1 MDIMVLR
8 TQQWLNATYSGKTGY
23 TPLDL
28 SEDSNIKGKTGWTT
42 IYALLEALQIE
53 LGITA
58 TSHNFGPTTTSKF
71 NARFP
76 NGVQQQAPDDE
87 TEDNIYGIIQGACWC
102 KGYSTSSSNITKHF
116 YSGTG
121 NAIKKLKEDAGCS
134 DTSSTVTLN
143 VMKALMS
150 MNQFEIV
157 DSGTDKIRTIQQ
169 NLNRKYE
176 DYIGLIPC
184 DGLYGREMNKALIKV
199 LQAIEGLSPAEATGN
214 FGVTTKAR
222 LPIVP
227 NQGNLDA
234 DTEKKAILL
243 ARYALCC
250 NGYSSVNITSETWD
264 TNIRNAVSEFQ
275 SDMYL
280 PDSLIVDTN
289 TWMSLLLS
297 CGNTER
303 SCNACDTAYSMRDD
317 RLQVLKR
324 EGIIAIGRYITGGS
338 SKILDDGEIDRII
351 NNGFKFIPIY
361 QVDGTPTLE
370 HFTSENGKEDARM
383 ARVRARSFKIP
394 ENSIIYFAVDI
405 DAQDTDITNNVL
417 PYFKAIK
424 ENLNKY
430 KVGVDGTRNV
440 CTKVMKNNYAE
451 SCYVSDMSTGYSGNM
466 GFKMPENWNL
476 DQYAEISLSADS
488 GNFGIDKVMYSNKD
502 TLVESL
508 TGDPYLRGLVQ
519 DFSFVSHNVG
529 SYKQYSGDKMYVY
542 VSATKVS
549 GNIPSDAKLL
559 LQIVPHS
566 STVIPYNSE
575 IHANLDGK
583 IYDLGDS
590 PNPREYLPIE
600 NGNSI
605 AIEYFVIDSNN
616 VLIEN
621 AEVNVHIEIE
631 TEYR

>member
-1 MDIMVLR
+1 
-8 TQQWLNATYSGKTGY
+8 
-23 TPLDL
+23 
-28 SEDSNIKGKTGWTT
+28 
-42 IYALLEALQIE
+42 
-53 LGITA
+53 
-58 TSHNFGPTTTSKF
+58 
-71 NARFP
+71 
-76 NGVQQQAPDDE
+76 
-87 TEDNIYGIIQGACWC
+87 
-102 KGYSTSSSNITKHF
+102 
-116 YSGTG
+116 
-121 NAIKKLKEDAGCS
+121 
-134 DTSSTVTLN
+134 
-143 VMKALMS
+143 
-150 MNQFEIV
+150 
-157 DSGTDKIRTIQQ
+157 
-169 NLNRKYE
+169 
-176 DYIGLIPC
+176 
-184 DGLYGREMNKALIKV
+184 
-199 LQAIEGLSPAEATGN
+199 
-214 FGVTTKAR
+214 
-222 LPIVP
+222 
-227 NQGNLDA
+227 
-234 DTEKKAILL
+234 
-243 ARYALCC
+243 
-250 NGYSSVNITSETWD
+250 
-264 TNIRNAVSEFQ
+264 
-275 SDMYL
+275 
-280 PDSLIVDTN
+280 
-289 TWMSLLLS
+289 
-297 CGNTER
+297 
-303 SCNACDTAYSMRDD
+303 
-317 RLQVLKR
+317 
-324 EGIIAIGRYITGGS
+324 
-338 SKILDDGEIDRII
+338 
-351 NNGFKFIPIY
+351 
-361 QVDGTPTLE
+361 
-370 HFTSENGKEDARM
+370 M

-430 KVGVDGTRNV
+430 KVGVYGTRNV